1 MNHSL
6 TIFAAL
12 IVVISVLSGCESNNE
27 KVKRVVRETVD
38 TVTPMA
44 ILEAANELDKRH
56 DDSEGMLIPLDALPA
71 SLAAFNPVEVRYMF
85 RGSYLIVTDRWVQH
99 RSGLRIA
106 APDEDISSS
115 TKYVTYEKLANR
127 LYLYQD

>member
-56 DDSEGMLIPLDALPA
+56 DDSEG
-71 SLAAFNPVEVRYMF
+71 SLYPWTRC
-85 RGSYLIVTDRWVQH
+85 L
-99 RSGLRIA
+99 L
-106 APDEDISSS
+106 
-115 TKYVTYEKLANR
+115 L
-127 LYLYQD
+127 